1 MKKALEEVKKAYG
14 FSEDDDIIEVAN
26 QLLKSV
32 NLQGVSAT
40 GKVETKQRQAMFG
53 ELVNSHFEHATRM
66 IQLYNVIY
74 SEFTFIESE
83 EAYSEHINKL
93 AAGVT
98 KKDDDTK
105 KDVVED
111 EENKFDNPEDYY
123 GI

>member
-1 MKKALEEVKKAYG
+1 M
-14 FSEDDDIIEVAN
+14 
-26 QLLKSV
+26 
-32 NLQGVSAT
+32 QGVSAT
-40 GKVETKQRQAMFG
+40 GKAATKQRQAMFG
-53 ELVNSHFEHATRM
+53 ELVNSHFEHITRM

-74 SEFTFIESE
+74 SEFTFIKSE